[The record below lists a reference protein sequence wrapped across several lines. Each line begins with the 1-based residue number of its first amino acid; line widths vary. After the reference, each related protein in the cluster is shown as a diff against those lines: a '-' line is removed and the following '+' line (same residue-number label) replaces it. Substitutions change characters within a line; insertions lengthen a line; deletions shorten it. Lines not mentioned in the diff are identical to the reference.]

1 MMAKRRRTGRT
12 TSFVSA
18 YYAPCAMRHRLLVFA
33 ILLFHQSHRM
43 RRFGFG
49 CRCFVWMAKAY
60 ERMSRP
66 DKQEICAKYYFF
78 HIFLV
83 IFNSTCHEEVW
94 IWMQIFGLEGEAVR
108 VYGEC
113 PDKQEIC
120 AKYILLMQAL
130 GSEFPRIIRE
140 IPFFTGCIL

>member
-1 MMAKRRRTGRT
+1 
-12 TSFVSA
+12 
-18 YYAPCAMRHRLLVFA
+18 
-33 ILLFHQSHRM
+33 M

-108 VYGEC
+108 AYGEC
-113 PDKQEIC
+113 PDKRSIC
-120 AKYILLMQAL
+120 AKYATQVQRYPSITSSSIMVAK
-130 GSEFPRIIRE
+130 PKT
-140 IPFFTGCIL
+140 IPIVAV